1 MSVEDSAEV
10 PVQDMEVEK
19 ANDELTREQK
29 EKRAAELLAAG
40 RRALKVSDYETATEA
55 LSEASETIVEL
66 YGSDHEITYEYY
78 YYYGMATLE
87 LGKIQ
92 SQVFN
97 APNEKEDNGDAQNSA
112 AAGTST
118 NEKGE
123 GDGEDSE
130 KEDGEESGDEED
142 DDTMK
147 LAWEVLENARCIA
160 MAKIEVLKAER
171 SGVSVIEEWQLKL
184 ADVLVVLG
192 DHSVSDGKYDQALE
206 DLEQALEIQKNVLPS
221 NSRKIAQ
228 TYILMADACTSGM
241 KYDEAINY
249 FEKTKETLKSRSE
262 HLETELKEVGDQ
274 EKKLDMQDELKDLE
288 EMIPLIDDKIAD
300 SKSSAEQME
309 KTKEAIKA
317 QFDGFAALMSQLPQ
331 SSEQKEANDI
341 SNLVRRPAKR
351 PVEAAETTPEEK
363 KKTKAEEEEGT
374 SEL

>member
-1 MSVEDSAEV
+1 M
-10 PVQDMEVEK
+10 
-19 ANDELTREQK
+19 
-29 EKRAAELLAAG
+29 
-40 RRALKVSDYETATEA
+40 
-55 LSEASETIVEL
+55 IVEL
-66 YGSDHEITYEYY
+66 YGSDHENTYEYY

-92 SQVFN
+92 GQVFN
-97 APNEKEDNGDAQNSA
+97 APNEKEDNGEAQNSA
-112 AAGTST
+112 AGTIT

-123 GDGEDSE
+123 GDGENSE

-160 MAKIEVLKAER
+160 MAKIEALKAER

-241 KYDEAINY
+241 NYDEAINY

-262 HLETELKEVGDQ
+262 HLENKLKEVGDQ
-274 EKKLDMQDELKDLE
+274 EQKLDMQDELKDLE
-288 EMIPLIDDKIAD
+288 EMVPLIDDKIAD

-351 PVEAAETTPEEK
+351 PVEETETTAEEK